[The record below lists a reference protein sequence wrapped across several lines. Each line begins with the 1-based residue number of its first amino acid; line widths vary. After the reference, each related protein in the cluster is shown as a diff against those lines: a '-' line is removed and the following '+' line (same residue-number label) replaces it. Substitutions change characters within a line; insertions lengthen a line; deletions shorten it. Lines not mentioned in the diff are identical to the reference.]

1 MGNDQGTTRPDRPD
15 DPPSGAHRSGSNW
28 DPETGSQP
36 ETEGQPGAGRPSGT
50 HPLPGTG
57 AEAAGSNWDA
67 ETDPAASDDVERTG
81 EGAHER

>member
-1 MGNDQGTTRPDRPD
+1 MGDDQPTMRPNRPEDRPT
-15 DPPSGAHRSGSNW
+15 SAHGSGSNW
-28 DPETGSQP
+28 DPETASLPRADQ
-36 ETEGQPGAGRPSGT
+36 PSGMSPT
-50 HPLPGTG
+50 PGSG